1 MRQSFAAEQSRE
13 KRSCVKSFRVRCAA
27 EKREEFFVKNR

>member
-1 MRQSFAAEQSRE
+1 MRQSFAAEQPRE

-27 EKREEFFVKNR
+27 KKRGEIFVKNR

>member
-1 MRQSFAAEQSRE
+1 MRQSFAAEQPRE

-27 EKREEFFVKNR
+27 EKREEFLLNS